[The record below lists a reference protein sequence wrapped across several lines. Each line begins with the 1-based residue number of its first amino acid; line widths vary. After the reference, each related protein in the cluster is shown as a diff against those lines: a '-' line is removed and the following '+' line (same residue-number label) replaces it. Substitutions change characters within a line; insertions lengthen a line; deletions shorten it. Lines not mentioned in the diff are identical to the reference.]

1 MLLMDFRRQ
10 IEKETECGP
19 VDVSN
24 RTVHC
29 TRMHYD
35 VGAFRLSLLVIKV
48 LLDS

>member
-1 MLLMDFRRQ
+1 MMLMDFMRQ

-19 VDVSN
+19 VDVSK

-35 VGAFRLSLLVIKV
+35 VGAFRLSLLVINV
-48 LLDS
+48 SLDS

>member
-1 MLLMDFRRQ
+1 MMLMDFMRQ

-29 TRMHYD
+29 TSLHYD
-35 VGAFRLSLLVIKV
+35 AGAFRLSLLVINV
-48 LLDS
+48 SLDS